1 VIKRLF
7 ITLLAA
13 LSLALPLTGCASPEQ
28 QAAESVEPLKIG
40 LLPLLEYLPYY
51 VAEENGYFEDAGVE
65 VEGLTAASSAERDQ
79 LMQAGEIDAM
89 VHEMTSTAV
98 FNRDEVTI
106 QNILITRGAT
116 PDHAM
121 FRILSAPGSDI
132 TSPADLAGVPVAV
145 AENTI
150 MEYVTVRLLEAEGL
164 SSDEIV
170 LQSVPII
177 VERFQLLVEGQVQ
190 AAILP
195 DPLATAALQ
204 AGANL
209 VVDDTTHTQ
218 YSLGLLT
225 FSVDAIENNTEAVRR
240 FVTAWNRAVEELNAN
255 PDGYRALFL
264 EKVQVPESVQ
274 DTYELPTYQ
283 LNAIP
288 TEAQWDDGI
297 DWLLEKGLLDE
308 RLPYSGSIN
317 PEFITDN

>member
-1 VIKRLF
+1 VKKRLL
-7 ITLLAA
+7 IIVLAA
-13 LSLALPLTGCASPEQ
+13 LSLALLAGCAPQEQ
-28 QAAESVEPLKIG
+28 QAAETVEPLKIG
-40 LLPLLEYLPYY
+40 LLPLLDYLPYY

-79 LMQAGEIDAM
+79 LMQAGEIDVM

-106 QNILITRGAT
+106 QNILITRGVT
-116 PDHAM
+116 PDHPM

-150 MEYVTVRLLEAEGL
+150 MEYVTIRLLEAEGL
-164 SSDEIV
+164 TSDEIV

-195 DPLATAALQ
+195 DPLATAALE

-209 VVDDTTHTQ
+209 VVDDTAHPQ

-240 FVTAWNRAVEELNAN
+240 FVTAWNRAVEELNTN
-255 PDGYRALFL
+255 PDGYRTLFL
-264 EKVQVPESVQ
+264 EKVQVPESVR

-283 LNAIP
+283 LNAVP

-317 PEFITDN
+317 PAFITDN